1 MWKQTAPLTDLDYM
15 RGKIRRSCL
24 IKLGMAAFEM
34 SEADLGNQNDL
45 ADFNDILAMPTEDI
59 PIKNSEEH

>member
-1 MWKQTAPLTDLDYM
+1 M

>member
-1 MWKQTAPLTDLDYM
+1 M

-24 IKLGMAAFEM
+24 IRLGMAAFEM
-34 SEADLGNQNDL
+34 AEADLGKANEL
-45 ADFNDILAMPTEDI
+45 ADFNDILAMPTEDM